1 MCAAEGA
8 RPPGS
13 GGMDGEMEREIFFR
27 RHLQI
32 YVFIYGVYTKREGG
46 K

>member
-32 YVFIYGVYTKREGG
+32 YVFIYGVYTEREGG